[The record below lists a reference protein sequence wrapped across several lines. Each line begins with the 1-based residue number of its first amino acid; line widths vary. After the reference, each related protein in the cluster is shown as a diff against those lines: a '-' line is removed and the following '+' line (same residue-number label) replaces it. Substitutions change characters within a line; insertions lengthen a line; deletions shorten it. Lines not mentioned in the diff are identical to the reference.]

1 MTNVSKWLNVDL
13 ACNSIEC
20 NSHETHKMYSNFN
33 DRQQFRLSKIN
44 EIKYYFVAEIKE
56 KELMNERLDTLKIK
70 ILLQ

>member
-1 MTNVSKWLNVDL
+1 
-13 ACNSIEC
+13 
-20 NSHETHKMYSNFN
+20 MYSNFN

-56 KELMNERLDTLKIK
+56 KELMNERLITLKIK